1 MTVKEAIERLKYD
14 REMCYFNLDTG
25 EPGEP
30 YDEECREMAQALD
43 IAIGA
48 LEESESVGDCINR
61 QALKQAMYHE
71 AFEVDSDMQK
81 WDGGCWIRY
90 KLFEKIV
97 DIMPSVQPKQKTGR
111 WIDMDDHVMC
121 SCCGA
126 THYGADKNYC
136 PNCGAKMSKAYQT
149 NGGSEQNDI

>member
-14 REMCYFNLDTG
+14 REMCYFNPDTG
-25 EPGEP
+25 EPDEP

-48 LEESESVGDCINR
+48 LESESVGDCINR
-61 QALKQAMYHE
+61 QALKKAMYHE

-97 DIMPSVQPKQKTGR
+97 DIMPSVQSSEQKTAQWLINSDGYYPY
-111 WIDMDDHVMC
+111 C
-121 SCCGA
+121 SECMKEPPKYMTA
-126 THYGADKNYC
+126 FC
-136 PNCGAKMSKAYQT
+136 PNCGAKMSKA
-149 NGGSEQNDI
+149 